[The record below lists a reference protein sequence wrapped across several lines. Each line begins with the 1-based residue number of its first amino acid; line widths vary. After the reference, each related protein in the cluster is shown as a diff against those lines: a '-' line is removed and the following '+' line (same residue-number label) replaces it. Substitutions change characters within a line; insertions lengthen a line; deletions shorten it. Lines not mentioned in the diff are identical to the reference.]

1 MRKLHSQKIA
11 VFFALSLFVGAVVA
25 QDSNNQS
32 GPANIIEDI
41 ASFIGGT
48 ITEIITGTAKVA
60 SEVVK
65 KSVGIDIF
73 KRGYG
78 NRRDH
83 DPVPECVSEDAR
95 NELLKIHAE
104 YSKEI
109 HLYEEELG
117 QELASDEAAFE
128 DEAKEETNKRKLN
141 EQKRALEKKADEA
154 YAKFDGKVNK
164 LNDVFDGKRDA
175 IIKQDREKNSC

>member
-1 MRKLHSQKIA
+1 MRKLHLHKIA
-11 VFFALSLFVGAVVA
+11 VFFALSLFTGAVTA
-25 QDSNNQS
+25 QDSNNNA

-48 ITEIITGTAKVA
+48 ISNIITGTTKVA
-60 SEVVK
+60 SDVVK

-95 NELLKIHAE
+95 NELLELHAE

-109 HLYEEELG
+109 HQYEEELG
-117 QELASDEAAFE
+117 QQLARDKDDFE
-128 DEAKEETNKRKLN
+128 QNVSADDSRRELN
-141 EQKRALEKKADEA
+141 EKKTALEKKVNAA
-154 YAKFDGKVNK
+154 YAGFDGKVNN
-164 LNDVFDGKRDA
+164 LNDRFDVRRDA
-175 IIKQDREKNSC
+175 IINKERDSNHC

>member
-1 MRKLHSQKIA
+1 MRKLHSQKVA
-11 VFFALSLFVGAVVA
+11 VFFALSLFVGTVAA
-25 QDSNNQS
+25 QDSNNES

-48 ITEIITGTAKVA
+48 ITEIITGTTKIA

-83 DPVPECVSEDAR
+83 DPVPECVSDDA
-95 NELLKIHAE
+95 
-104 YSKEI
+104 
-109 HLYEEELG
+109 
-117 QELASDEAAFE
+117 AAFTVVAAIGLQGIRLVRPTLG
-128 DEAKEETNKRKLN
+128 EAVVVTGLGLIGLTVAVLLIWVCLGRSR
-141 EQKRALEKKADEA
+141 Q
-154 YAKFDGKVNK
+154 
-164 LNDVFDGKRDA
+164 
-175 IIKQDREKNSC
+175 S